1 MSSLLEAV
9 SLKQYVSLYNLHII
23 AWERIVSNAHFD
35 WIYLEY
41 IPNNIHPQSLDINK
55 WYLKIVRLSTSLTKL
70 D

>member
-1 MSSLLEAV
+1 MRR
-9 SLKQYVSLYNLHII
+9 N
-23 AWERIVSNAHFD
+23 VSNAHFD

-55 WYLKIVRLSTSLTKL
+55 WYLKIGRLSTSLTKL